1 MSGPAGGYRSNY
13 DAVVERSETLR
24 RENQALRAELAQL
37 RSVLDPRGDASGG
50 IPRAVFYALAA
61 SIVLLGLAV
70 ALARPSS
77 SSRPSLGPSV
87 GTAATPL
94 PVR

>member
-50 IPRAVFYALAA
+50 IPRAVFYALAYRTE
-61 SIVLLGLAV
+61 GT
-70 ALARPSS
+70 RPELDGA
-77 SSRPSLGPSV
+77 P
-87 GTAATPL
+87 A
-94 PVR
+94 